1 VNPVDLSGAIQLQ
14 MPGREK
20 GEKEMKAI
28 KGAKLKKAP
37 KRIKSIRNLHFN
49 TIDDKKEVKKLGK
62 KTARTCGEIL
72 RAQVPENL
80 LASIR
85 RQCLDIKSL
94 ADALR
99 KYDMVGSLWQNAS
112 ILLQDQEEG
121 ENKTY
126 WLYQAPEEHFKIF
139 VNRKF
144 IPILVGGDIPVDPPQ
159 DKHVDITFLEPMPGH
174 MISID
179 QTAWKR
185 EGAGSEK
192 AA

>member
-1 VNPVDLSGAIQLQ
+1 
-14 MPGREK
+14 MKTK
-20 GEKEMKAI
+20 GSRPKV
-28 KGAKLKKAP
+28 KKDP

-49 TIDDKKEVKKLGK
+49 TIDDKKKIKKLGK
-62 KTARTCGEIL
+62 EIARTYTKIL

-80 LASIR
+80 LQRIKNR
-85 RQCLDIKSL
+85 CLEIKQL
-94 ADALR
+94 AEALHR
-99 KYDMVGSLWQNAS
+99 SYAVGSLWKNAS
-112 ILLQDQEEG
+112 ILLEDPDEKEI
-121 ENKTY
+121 Y

-144 IPILVGGDIPVDPPQ
+144 IPVMVGSGIAVDPPQ
-159 DKHVDITFLEPMPGH
+159 DEHVDITFLEPFPGH
-174 MISID
+174 VISID